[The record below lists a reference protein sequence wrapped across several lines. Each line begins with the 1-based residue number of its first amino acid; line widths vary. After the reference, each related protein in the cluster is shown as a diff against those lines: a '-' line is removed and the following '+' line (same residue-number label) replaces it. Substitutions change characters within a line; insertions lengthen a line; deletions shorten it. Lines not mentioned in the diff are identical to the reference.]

1 MAEFTGAEFTGA
13 EFTGERVI
21 PELVDADL
29 LNEHLARYRFA
40 RRFVAGLGESA
51 RVLDAGCGTGY
62 GTAELAGAASVTGTD
77 IAAEA
82 VEHARSRYGSE
93 RVRFIQ
99 ATCETLPFRDAA
111 FDLVVAFE
119 VIEHLDRWQ
128 LLLSEAKRLLK
139 PGGILLV
146 STPNRDYYAESR
158 GASGPNP
165 FHRHEFDYAEF
176 EAALGAL
183 YPHVRIWTQNHAEAI
198 VFAPQNARASTTETA
213 GSNDPAK
220 AHFYLAAC
228 SQSPIAASDA
238 FAWIPSSANVLRER
252 ELHIAKLK
260 GELEKK
266 DAWLQQTL
274 YAHSELQSRHEELT
288 AEMERQNEWAA
299 ELDREVTQRNRRIAE
314 LQSELELRLG
324 WIRDLEAQLDRA
336 RTEIERLNAESAQL
350 TLEATAQLA
359 RLRAEAADF
368 RSALAD
374 LQSTVAERTEWAQR
388 LDAEIA
394 GYREEL
400 RRIGASRWF
409 RAGKTLRLGP
419 QVRDIK

>member
-1 MAEFTGAEFTGA
+1 MA

-40 RRFVAGLGESA
+40 KRFAALLGESA
-51 RVLDAGCGTGY
+51 RILDAGCGTGY
-62 GTAELAGAASVTGTD
+62 GTAELAGAASVTGID

-93 RVRFIQ
+93 RVRFVQ
-99 ATCETLPFRDAA
+99 GSCETLPFSDGA
-111 FDLVVAFE
+111 FDLLVAFE
-119 VIEHLDRWQ
+119 VIEHLDGWQ
-128 LLLSEAKRLLK
+128 DMLSEARRVLR
-139 PGGILLV
+139 PGGVLLV

-158 GASGPNP
+158 GEAGPNP

-176 EAALGAL
+176 QEALSTRFA
-183 YPHVRIWTQNHAEAI
+183 HVRIWTQNHAEAI
-198 VFAPQNARASTTETA
+198 VFAPEYPAASATESS
-213 GSNDPAK
+213 GSNDPAS
-220 AHFYLAAC
+220 ASFYLAAC
-228 SQSPIAASDA
+228 SQSPIAVNDV
-238 FAWIPSSANVLRER
+238 FVWVPTSANVLRER

-266 DAWLQQTL
+266 DAWLQQTVEAL
-274 YAHSELQSRHEELT
+274 GELQTRHEELT
-288 AEMERQNEWAA
+288 AEMERQNIWAA
-299 ELDREVTQRNRRIAE
+299 ELDRDVTSRNKRIAE
-314 LQSELELRLG
+314 LQGELETRFT
-324 WIRDLEAQLDRA
+324 WIRDLEAQIDGGQ
-336 RTEIERLNAESAQL
+336 TEIERLKAESARL
-350 TLEATAQLA
+350 TQEAGAQIARLEATV
-359 RLRAEAADF
+359 
-368 RSALAD
+368 
-374 LQSTVAERTEWAQR
+374 TERTLWAQR

-400 RRIGASRWF
+400 RQIRASPWF